1 MKALLIIRLCRH
13 TFADGHRCRGAAVRG
28 RACCRH
34 HLDAQARLH
43 NMARARR
50 LNCIPRLRVPMNRRD
65 LALNR
70 AEILRVI
77 DTGSVDH
84 ATARMMLWAMD
95 LTAAVLPV
103 ESTTPLRRSRNP
115 NVSYYVPIKPLFS
128 GSYAK
133 NQSQVLE
140 NTRGEGRGVP
150 VVRTGRIPDA
160 VRRSPGRS
168 GVAR

>member
-1 MKALLIIRLCRH
+1 MNSRLIIRLCRY
-13 TFADGHRCRGAAVRG
+13 TFPDGHRCRGAAVRG

-50 LNCIPRLRVPMNRRD
+50 RACIPRLCVPVTRRD

-77 DTGSVDH
+77 NTGNIDY

-95 LTAAVLPV
+95 LTAATLPS
-103 ESTTPLRRSRNP
+103 ERAARPHPARNP
-115 NVSYYVPIKPLFS
+115 NVSYHVPVNLLFV
-128 GSYAK
+128 
-133 NQSQVLE
+133 QSCTVNPSQALE
-140 NTRGEGRGVP
+140 NTRGQEREAP
-150 VVRTGRIPDA
+150 PDLRLRSA
-160 VRRSPGRS
+160 VLNRRREYQS
-168 GVAR
+168 

>member
-1 MKALLIIRLCRH
+1 MNSRLIIRLCRH
-13 TFADGHRCRGAAVRG
+13 TFPDGHRCRGAAVRG

-95 LTAAVLPV
+95 LTAAALPI
-103 ESTTPLRRSRNP
+103 EPTARLRRARNP

-128 GSYAK
+128 QSCSK
-133 NQSQVLE
+133 NLSQVPE
-140 NTRGEGRGVP
+140 NTRGEGYPLPAPTRLAPSSGQSRRKQGC
-150 VVRTGRIPDA
+150 RTG
-160 VRRSPGRS
+160 
-168 GVAR
+168 

>member
-50 LNCIPRLRVPMNRRD
+50 RACIPRLCVPVTRRD

-77 DTGSVDH
+77 NTGNIDY

-95 LTAAVLPV
+95 LTAATLPS
-103 ESTTPLRRSRNP
+103 ERAARPHPARNP
-115 NVSYYVPIKPLFS
+115 NVSYH
-128 GSYAK
+128 
-133 NQSQVLE
+133 
-140 NTRGEGRGVP
+140 VP
-150 VVRTGRIPDA
+150 VNLLFVQSCT
-160 VRRSPGRS
+160 
-168 GVAR
+168 